1 MQYIEYILG
10 AFIFTFVAMI
20 ALGLI
25 SQMDLQNTK
34 KLMLEILQSGINDE
48 EKK

>member
-10 AFIFTFVAMI
+10 AFIFTFVAMVT
-20 ALGLI
+20 LGLM
-25 SQMDLQNTK
+25 SQIGLQNTK

>member
-10 AFIFTFVAMI
+10 AFIFTFVTMV